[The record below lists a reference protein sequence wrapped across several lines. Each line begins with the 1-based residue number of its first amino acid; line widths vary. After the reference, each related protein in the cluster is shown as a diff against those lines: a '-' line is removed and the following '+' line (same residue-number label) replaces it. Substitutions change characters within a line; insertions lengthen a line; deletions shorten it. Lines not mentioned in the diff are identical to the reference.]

1 MLFHPQFANVVFD
14 IGKTPPWAQACGSSI
29 PRLWAVVPE
38 RKCQGACNQ
47 NRFQITK
54 FPALNMLKHI
64 CFGKPVNTQFACT
77 MIQKMLEE
85 KKCMRFQIWLLS
97 IQSYRHTA
105 TLYNV
110 HYTFWRSVRMEIL
123 AVCSR
128 RFLSN
133 VCHSIHNFYIIS
145 QQILQM
151 LTTATNSF
159 QKCKCLNCRFAV
171 LEAFFSACYGY
182 CLQGTWLSGKL
193 QYSPGSLQA

>member
-1 MLFHPQFANVVFD
+1 MACFEKMKIIMAQNKLTLCKIQWTHSCLHNDTKNAG
-14 IGKTPPWAQACGSSI
+14 GKEMHGISDLAFIHT
-29 PRLWAVVPE
+29 V
-38 RKCQGACNQ
+38 
-47 NRFQITK
+47 
-54 FPALNMLKHI
+54 
-64 CFGKPVNTQFACT
+64 
-77 MIQKMLEE
+77 IQTYYH
-85 KKCMRFQIWLLS
+85 F
-97 IQSYRHTA
+97 IQR
-105 TLYNV
+105 TLY
-110 HYTFWRSVRMEIL
+110 IL
-123 AVCSR
+123 KERTNGNSGTVCSR

-133 VCHSIHNFYIIS
+133 VCHSIHNLYIIS